1 MKRLGKN
8 IACEQNSVCKS
19 MSVKKHGFHVALHD
33 CCAVYIVCVCVCVC
47 VCAHACLCAWGG
59 AHCGDETCKKS

>member
-33 CCAVYIVCVCVCVC
+33 CCAVYIVCVCVCVR
-47 VCAHACLCAWGG
+47 AHACLCAWGG
-59 AHCGDETCKKS
+59 AHSGDETCKKS

>member
-33 CCAVYIVCVCVCVC
+33 CCAVYIVCVCVCARTCMFVC
-47 VCAHACLCAWGG
+47 MGWGPQW
-59 AHCGDETCKKS
+59 

>member
-8 IACEQNSVCKS
+8 IACKQNSVCKN

-33 CCAVYIVCVCVCVC
+33 YCAMYIVCVCV
-47 VCAHACLCAWGG
+47 
-59 AHCGDETCKKS
+59 